1 MKRLPFSF
9 MGVFLSL
16 GFALAG
22 IILPIRPCIRK
33 WVALAKH
40 LLKGPVKDF

>member
-33 WVALAKH
+33 WIVLAKG
-40 LLKGPVKDF
+40 LFKDPVKDF

>member
-1 MKRLPFSF
+1 

-33 WVALAKH
+33 WVTLAKH
-40 LLKGPVKDF
+40 LLKEPVKDF